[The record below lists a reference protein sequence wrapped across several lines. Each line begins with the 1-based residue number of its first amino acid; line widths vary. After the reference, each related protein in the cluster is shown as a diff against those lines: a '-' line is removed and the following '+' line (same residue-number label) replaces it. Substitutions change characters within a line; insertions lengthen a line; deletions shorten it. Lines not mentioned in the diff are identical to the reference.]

1 MAIWFVHRPMELGC
15 GTRMVTLAI
24 RLAVD
29 RFVRAFIV
37 VDEDMAL
44 WEDADSFRLR
54 TLSTGRLAEVL

>member
-1 MAIWFVHRPMELGC
+1 
-15 GTRMVTLAI
+15 MVTLAI